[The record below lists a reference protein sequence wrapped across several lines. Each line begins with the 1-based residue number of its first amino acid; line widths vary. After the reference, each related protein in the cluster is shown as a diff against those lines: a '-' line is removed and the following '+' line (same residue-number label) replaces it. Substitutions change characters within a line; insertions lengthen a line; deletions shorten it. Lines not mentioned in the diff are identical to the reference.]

1 VSQETTAELRRLAA
15 LKAQLLEAL
24 QSIAEEFAP
33 GDDRKTYGEPM
44 EAMDRIRA
52 AARSAIA
59 AATEGGVK

>member
-1 VSQETTAELRRLAA
+1 
-15 LKAQLLEAL
+15 L